1 ISRQRITSGFS
12 YGVVMGADGRK
23 WSYVK
28 RMFWEYRPER
38 NTFDQDAGAI
48 AQKAFNTG
56 LAAGYLQSREI
67 AKKPK
72 KMEFFLECIRALLIA
87 VDVVVCGGGV
97 SNLWKELTWR
107 NWYITAGVNFRSLYL
122 KD

>member
-1 ISRQRITSGFS
+1 
-12 YGVVMGADGRK
+12 MGADGRK

-56 LAAGYLQSREI
+56 LAAGYLQGREI
-67 AKKPK
+67 AKNPK
-72 KMEFFLECIRALLIA
+72 KMAFFWDSIRASLTA
-87 VDVVVCGGGV
+87 GDWAEFGGGD
-97 SNLWKELTWR
+97 SKLWKELTWR
-107 NWYITAGVNFRSLYL
+107 NWYITAGVKFRSLYL